1 MDSITLALQQG
12 SHDVPDGYVVT
23 ETIGYDVT
31 CQSLSVLSHVA
42 VWGSLVNVTIDKLSP
57 DQEYSC
63 DIIAINKFGTGNTT
77 NVIVTTPSSGE

>member
-1 MDSITLALQQG
+1 MDSITLAIEQG

-31 CQSLSVLSHVA
+31 CRSSSVLSHVA
-42 VWGSLVNVTIDKLSP
+42 VWGSVVSVTIDKLSP

-63 DIIAINKFGTGNTT
+63 DIVAINKFGIGNTT
-77 NVIVTTPSSGE
+77 SVIVTTRSSG